1 MAPDAYTLEQVLAVA
16 RSHPFYERT
25 ITYPPDP
32 ATVAQLRDSKSSRGD
47 EALLKTQKLICKKD
61 LYEVIQRLV
70 NDVDPKNTYRQ
81 GVYTSITGGGH
92 GGTPLF
98 FATDVAEN
106 RRHRATFGRFL
117 RATGVI
123 VPSDWVLSTHCAGDL
138 YRSLDLMLEVCEN
151 AGATALAG
159 GNFMSPAA
167 VVRLLMSCH
176 VNVLAG
182 DGSQI
187 IQVVH
192 HISTLSP
199 EERQHVRL
207 DKIIYTSEVL
217 SAAQRLHIRET
228 LGNRVKIGSVLGSAE
243 AGPWAVS
250 NPDITGQEATTS
262 TVDFI
267 YDTRHMLVE
276 ILPASCAEHPA
287 DTDELPDGETGI
299 IVQTSLCRLRN
310 PLVRYMTGDVGSLHA
325 LPECARAVVSEA
337 DWPHLRIL
345 RLEGRDGRFGFT
357 WDGICFEFEDLA
369 AVLNQEEYGVLQW
382 QVVLYK
388 MQSSQ
393 EAGLEV
399 RLLCSSAAGEARLD
413 DRIRHF
419 FNVYASNKHRFG
431 IVRVENLDGF
441 ERSATGRKVMKFIDR
456 FS

>member
-32 ATVAQLRDSKSSRGD
+32 ATVAQAGYK
-47 EALLKTQKLICKKD
+47 
-61 LYEVIQRLV
+61 VIQRLV
-70 NDVDPKNTYRQ
+70 NDVDPKNTYRK

-123 VPSDWVLSTHCAGDL
+123 DPSDWVLSTHCAGDL

-151 AGATALAG
+151 AGVTALAG
-159 GNFMSPAA
+159 SNVMSPAA
-167 VVRLLMSCH
+167 IARLLMSYH

-182 DGSQI
+182 DGN
-187 IQVVH
+187 
-192 HISTLSP
+192 
-199 EERQHVRL
+199 
-207 DKIIYTSEVL
+207 KIIYTSEVL
-217 SAAQRLHIRET
+217 TAAQRLHIRET
-228 LGNRVKIGSVLGSAE
+228 LGESVRICSVLGSAE
-243 AGPWAVS
+243 AGPWAAS

-262 TVDFI
+262 TVDFV

-276 ILPASCAEHPA
+276 ILPESCAEDLA
-287 DTDELPDGETGI
+287 DTDERPDGETGI
-299 IVQTSLCRLRN
+299 IVQTSLCRLHN

-325 LPECARAVVSEA
+325 LPECARSVVSEA

-345 RLEGRDGRFGFT
+345 RLEGRDSRFSFT
-357 WDGICFEFEDLA
+357 WDGMCFEFEDVA
-369 AVLNQEEYGVLQW
+369 TALNQEEFGALKW

-388 MQSSQ
+388 MESSQ
-393 EAGLEV
+393 EAGLDV
-399 RLLCSSAAGEARLD
+399 RLLCSSAAGEARFD

-419 FNVYASNKHRFG
+419 FNVDASKKHHFG
-431 IVRVENLDGF
+431 IIRVDNLDGF

-456 FS
+456 FG

>member
-32 ATVAQLRDSKSSRGD
+32 ATKP
-47 EALLKTQKLICKKD
+47 ICKKD
-61 LYEVIQRLV
+61 LYKVIQRLV
-70 NDVDPKNTYRQ
+70 NDVDPKNTYRK

-123 VPSDWVLSTHCAGDL
+123 DPSDWVLSTHCAGDL
-138 YRSLDLMLEVCEN
+138 SLDLMLEVSEN

-159 GNFMSPAA
+159 GNVMSPAA
-167 VVRLLMSCH
+167 IARLLMSYH

-192 HISTLSP
+192 HMSTLSP
-199 EERQHVRL
+199 EERQHIRL

-217 SAAQRLHIRET
+217 TAAQRLHIRET
-228 LGNRVKIGSVLGSAE
+228 LGDSVRICSVLGSAE
-243 AGPWAVS
+243 AGPWAAS

-262 TVDFI
+262 TVDFV

-276 ILPASCAEHPA
+276 ILPASCAEDLA

-325 LPECARAVVSEA
+325 LPECARFVVSEA
-337 DWPHLRIL
+337 DWPHVRIL
-345 RLEGRDGRFGFT
+345 RLEGRDSRFGFT
-357 WDGICFEFEDLA
+357 WDGMCFEFEDVA
-369 AVLNQEEYGVLQW
+369 AALNREEFGVLQW

-388 MQSSQ
+388 MESSQ
-393 EAGLEV
+393 EAGLDV

-419 FNVYASNKHRFG
+419 FNVDASNKHRFG
-431 IVRVENLDGF
+431 IVRVDNLDGL
-441 ERSATGRKVMKFIDR
+441 ERSTTGRKVMKFIDR
-456 FS
+456 FG

>member
-32 ATVAQLRDSKSSRGD
+32 ATVAQLQDSKARRGG
-47 EALLKTQKLICKKD
+47 EALLKAQKPICKKD
-61 LYEVIQRLV
+61 LYKVIQRLV
-70 NDVDPKNTYRQ
+70 NDVDPKNTYRK

-123 VPSDWVLSTHCAGDL
+123 DPSDWVLSTHCAGDL
-138 YRSLDLMLEVCEN
+138 YRSLDLMLEVSEN

-159 GNFMSPAA
+159 GNVMSPAA
-167 VVRLLMSCH
+167 IARLLMSYH

-192 HISTLSP
+192 HMSTLSP
-199 EERQHVRL
+199 EERQHIRL

-217 SAAQRLHIRET
+217 TAAQRLHIRET
-228 LGNRVKIGSVLGSAE
+228 LGDSVRICSVLGSAE
-243 AGPWAVS
+243 AGPWAAS

-262 TVDFI
+262 TVDFV

-276 ILPASCAEHPA
+276 ILPASCAEDLA
-287 DTDELPDGETGI
+287 DTAELPDGETGI

-325 LPECARAVVSEA
+325 LPECARSVVSES

-345 RLEGRDGRFGFT
+345 RLEGRDSRFGFT
-357 WDGICFEFEDLA
+357 WDGMCFEFEDVA
-369 AVLNQEEYGVLQW
+369 AALNQEEFGVLQW

-388 MQSSQ
+388 MESSQ
-393 EAGLEV
+393 EAGLDV

-419 FNVYASNKHRFG
+419 FNVDASNKHRFG
-431 IVRVENLDGF
+431 IVRVDNLDGL

-456 FS
+456 FG